1 MLNPGPKLPIVYKR
15 MKKTT
20 WIRAVVYSA
29 ILAWPAVE
37 TYRCYK
43 AHQQLAANTELEAKV
58 STRLAAAKA
67 KATTQVASQKD

>member
-1 MLNPGPKLPIVYKR
+1 

-37 TYRCYK
+37 TYRWYQ
-43 AHQQLAANTELEAKV
+43 AHQALAASTELERKV
-58 STRLAAAKA
+58 STRLAESKA
-67 KATTQVASQKD
+67 KQNTQVARQQN